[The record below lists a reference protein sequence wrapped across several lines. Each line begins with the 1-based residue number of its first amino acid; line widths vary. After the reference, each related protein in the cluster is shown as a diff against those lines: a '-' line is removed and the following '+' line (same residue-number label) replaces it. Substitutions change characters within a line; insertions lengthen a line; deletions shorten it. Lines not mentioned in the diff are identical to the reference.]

1 MKVVL
6 EHIAA
11 RQAVFASH
19 PFFEDLKQDRP
30 VEQIMAFAPRLAFWV
45 MTFQDVLRLNAH
57 FITDPGLKRLAV
69 QHRSEEVGH
78 DRWFFEDIQELTGK
92 QLSVSA
98 LFGRAH
104 TATRD
109 ATYALISEVYRPM
122 DDKLRI
128 ALVLTMEAT
137 SHIFFGRTSIVVST
151 KGCGPRLR
159 YFSDFHVQ
167 VEQQHEVFEEEME
180 RRLRSL
186 ELTDDLRAQAMA
198 LVDRAYAAFD
208 LMLQGLRTEINAPVE
223 PLMPARLP
231 EPQSA
236 AATSYPSS
244 TAASA
249 KDEPQQ
255 DEGERH
261 PHILAV

>member
-6 EHIAA
+6 EHIAS

-57 FITDPGLKRLAV
+57 FITDPALKRLAI

-122 DDKLRI
+122 DDRLRI
-128 ALVLTMEAT
+128 VLVLTMEAT
-137 SHIFFGRTSIVVST
+137 SHIFFGRTSIIVST
-151 KGCGPRLR
+151 KGCGQRLR

-180 RRLRSL
+180 RRLRNL
-186 ELTDDLRAQAMA
+186 ELNDELRAQATA
-198 LVDRAYAAFD
+198 LVERAYAAFD
-208 LMLQGLRTEINAPVE
+208 LMLQGLRTEINAPVD

-231 EPQSA
+231 EARSSASTSFPSA
-236 AATSYPSS
+236 AP
-244 TAASA
+244 A
-249 KDEPQQ
+249 KDESQA
-255 DEGERH
+255 DESEPH

>member
-6 EHIAA
+6 EHITA
-11 RQAVFASH
+11 RQEVFASH

-57 FITDPGLKRLAV
+57 FITDPGLKKLAV

-78 DRWFFEDIQELTGK
+78 DRWFFEDIQEITGK

-98 LFGRAH
+98 LYGRAH
-104 TATRD
+104 TAIRD

-122 DDKLRI
+122 DDRLRI
-128 ALVLTMEAT
+128 VLVLTMEAT
-137 SHIFFGRTSIVVST
+137 SHIFFGRTSIMVSA
-151 KGCGPRLR
+151 KGCGQRLR

-186 ELTDDLRAQAMA
+186 ELTPELRLQAIA
-198 LVDRAYAAFD
+198 LVDRAYAAFE
-208 LMLQGLRTEINAPVE
+208 LMLQGLRTEINAPVD

-231 EPQSA
+231 EPMSA
-236 AATSYPSS
+236 ASTSRPHVAPAKTEPS
-244 TAASA
+244 AEEREAH
-249 KDEPQQ
+249 PQV
-255 DEGERH
+255 
-261 PHILAV
+261 LAV

>member
-11 RQAVFASH
+11 RQELFAAH

-57 FITDPGLKRLAV
+57 FITDPGLKRLAI

-98 LFGRAH
+98 VFGRAH
-104 TATRD
+104 TSTRD
-109 ATYALISEVYRPM
+109 ATYALISEVYRPV
-122 DDKLRI
+122 DDRLRI
-128 ALVLTMEAT
+128 VMVLTLEAT
-137 SHIFFGRTSIVVST
+137 SHVFFGRTAILASA
-151 KGCGPRLR
+151 KGCGQRLR

-180 RRLRSL
+180 RRLRSI
-186 ELTDDLRAQAMA
+186 ELPEDLRVQALA

-208 LMLQGLRTEINAPVE
+208 LMLQGLRTEINAPID
-223 PLMPARLP
+223 PLLPARLP
-231 EPQSA
+231 EARPALPPPAKVEVREEVAAEAPSA
-236 AATSYPSS
+236 
-244 TAASA
+244 
-249 KDEPQQ
+249 
-255 DEGERH
+255 
-261 PHILAV
+261 LAV

>member
-6 EHIAA
+6 EYIAR
-11 RQAVFASH
+11 RQEVFAKH

-57 FITDPGLKRLAV
+57 FIKDPNLKRLAV

-98 LFGRAH
+98 VFGRAH

-109 ATYALISEVYRPM
+109 ATYALISEVYRPV
-122 DDKLRI
+122 DDRLRI
-128 ALVLTMEAT
+128 VLVLTMEAT
-137 SHIFFGRTSIVVST
+137 SHIFFGRTSILVST
-151 KGCGPRLR
+151 KGCGQRLR

-180 RRLRSL
+180 RRLRSM
-186 ELTDDLRAQAMA
+186 ELPEELCLQAFA

-208 LMLQGLRTEINAPVE
+208 LMLQGLRTEISSPVE
-223 PLMPARLP
+223 PLLPARLP
-231 EPQSA
+231 EPLSA
-236 AATSYPSS
+236 ASTSRSPSS
-244 TAASA
+244 AVEAAS
-249 KDEPQQ
+249 ETE
-255 DEGERH
+255 EGESPEH
-261 PHILAV
+261 VLTM

>member
-6 EHIAA
+6 EHIAT
-11 RQAVFASH
+11 RQEVFAAH

-57 FITDPGLKRLAV
+57 FITDPNLKRLAI

-98 LFGRAH
+98 LYGRAH
-104 TATRD
+104 TSTRD
-109 ATYALISEVYRPM
+109 ATYALISEVYRPV
-122 DDKLRI
+122 DDRLRI
-128 ALVLTMEAT
+128 AMVLTLEAT
-137 SHIFFGRTSIVVST
+137 SHIFFGRTAVLASA
-151 KGCGPRLR
+151 KGCGQRLR

-180 RRLRSL
+180 RRLRSM
-186 ELTDDLRAQAMA
+186 ELPPELRTQATA

-208 LMLQGLRTEINAPVE
+208 LMLQGLRTEINAPID
-223 PLMPARLP
+223 PLMPSWLP
-231 EPQSA
+231 EAQSA
-236 AATSYPSS
+236 AGATPAK
-244 TAASA
+244 AAPEA
-249 KDEPQQ
+249 PAGDPPQA
-255 DEGERH
+255 
-261 PHILAV
+261 LAV

>member
-6 EHIAA
+6 DHIAR
-11 RQAVFASH
+11 RQEVFANH

-30 VEQIMAFAPRLAFWV
+30 VEQILAFAPRLAFWV

-57 FITDPGLKRLAV
+57 FIKDPNLKRMAI

-92 QLSVSA
+92 QLSVSSV
-98 LFGRAH
+98 FGRAH

-109 ATYALISEVYRPM
+109 ATYALISEVYRPV
-122 DDKLRI
+122 DDRLRI
-128 ALVLTMEAT
+128 VLVLTMEAT
-137 SHIFFGRTSIVVST
+137 SHVFFGRTSILVSA
-151 KGCGPRLR
+151 KGCGQRLR

-167 VEQQHEVFEEEME
+167 VEQQHEVFEEEMV
-180 RRLRSL
+180 RRLRNM
-186 ELTDDLRAQAMA
+186 ELPPELRSQAFA

-223 PLMPARLP
+223 PLLPVRLP
-231 EPQSA
+231 EALSA
-236 AATSYPSS
+236 ASTSRPPPIM
-244 TAASA
+244 A
-249 KDEPQQ
+249 KPEPELEADE
-255 DEGERH
+255 D
-261 PHILAV
+261 PHSVLTM